1 MHQLSIFEH
10 WLRNSVISTP
20 MRLRMAR
27 GQVQEDEVRRL
38 AGEVRRLLR
47 DHFRPARRVRIARR
61 NRGSPQVLDYQAA
74 NQKQAASTPKLR
86 VR

>member
-1 MHQLSIFEH
+1 M
-10 WLRNSVISTP
+10 ISTP